1 MKKLLQ
7 SLFVLLFIAFNA
19 MAQDRT
25 INGTV
30 TSMEDGIPLPGVSV
44 KAVGAQTVAVTNSEG
59 KYSIRISSSVQSLQF
74 SYLGFLTKTVNI
86 TSSGV
91 INVGL
96 SGDTQS
102 LSDVVVVA
110 YGTQKKEALTGSVA
124 QLSKADLED
133 RPLTNVN
140 SALSGMAPGIQS
152 TAGSGQPGS
161 SGAIRIRG
169 IGSINASSAP
179 LYVVDGVPY
188 DGSIANLNMNDV
200 ENVSVLKD
208 ASSSALYGSRAAN
221 GVVIITTS
229 KGKKGKESLNLA
241 LSQGFSTRGIP
252 EYDRVDAFQYYPL
265 AWQAYRNSLVY
276 PASGTGQTP
285 AAAGTAASNA
295 IKGLLGY
302 NPFNV
307 ADNAIVGA
315 DGSINPDAA
324 LKYNDFDW
332 TEPLERLGKRTD
344 FNLNYSGGNEKSDY
358 FASFGYLNDKGYVV
372 RSDYSRYTGRVN
384 VNTTPLSWFKT
395 GLNLSANI
403 TKSNQASTGASSYN
417 NIFFFAR
424 NIGPIYPV
432 YEHNPNGD
440 FILDANGNKVY
451 DLGAVRG
458 AGGSPGRHVIQ
469 ETLLNSDLFR
479 RNVISARTYGEVRFL
494 KDFTFTP
501 TISVDV
507 TNNDASTYDNKI
519 VGDGA
524 PGGRATKNAATQTSY
539 TFNQILKYAKTFSK
553 NNIEVLAGHE
563 NYNFKYDYLTG
574 SRNTQVL
581 DGNTELGNFTTTSNL
596 NSYLNRYTIES
607 YLSQVNYNYDGKY
620 FLNGSF
626 RADGSSKFSTETRW
640 GNFFSVGGAWL
651 ITAEKFM
658 ENLSAINYLKLRAS
672 YGSVGNDR
680 ILDADGNETYYN
692 YQSFYN
698 LNNNNAAEPGLLLN
712 SLPTPNLQWETNY
725 SSDIALEF
733 AMFNNRLR
741 GTIEAFD
748 RRSSNLLFNVPLP
761 VSAGVAT
768 ISRNVGTMY
777 NRGFEIQLG
786 GDIIKKK
793 DFNWDATL
801 NWSLT
806 RNKIT
811 QMPPEQPGII
821 SGTKKLEVGH
831 SIYDYYTRIWA
842 GIDPTDG
849 LSLYVRDPKI
859 AVSNPS
865 QTRIINGVDYTT
877 NQSNALL
884 DYTGDTAIPDFYGSF
899 NNNIRYKNFQFSFLV
914 NYSVGGKVY
923 DSAYAS
929 LMSYSASSYGSA
941 LHVDALNA
949 WKNPGDNTNVPR
961 LDVVASN
968 NNNVTS
974 SRWLIDASY
983 LSLRTATLSYTLPK
997 EWVSKVDMK
1006 NARIYVSGENLFL
1019 LSKRKGMDPS
1029 YAYTGVTSNN
1039 YSPTRTVS
1047 IGLNVAF

>member
-7 SLFVLLFIAFNA
+7 SLFVLLLIAFHA

-30 TSMEDGIPLPGVSV
+30 TSTEDGIPLPGVSV
-44 KAVGAQTVAVTNSEG
+44 KAVGAQAVAVTNGDG
-59 KYSIRISSSVQSLQF
+59 KYSIRISSQVQSLQF
-74 SYLGFLTKTVNI
+74 SYLGFSTKTVNI
-86 TSSGV
+86 TTSDI

-96 SGDTQS
+96 VNDAQS

-161 SGAIRIRG
+161 SGSIRIRG
-169 IGSINASSAP
+169 IGSINASSTP

-200 ENVSVLKD
+200 ENISVLKD

-265 AWQAYRNSLVY
+265 AWQAYKNSLIY

-307 ADNAIVGA
+307 ADNSIVGA

-332 TEPLERLGKRTD
+332 TKPLERLGKRTD
-344 FNLNYSGGNEKSDY
+344 VNLNYSGGNEKSDY
-358 FASFGYLNDKGYVV
+358 FASFGYLNDKGYVL
-372 RSDYSRYTGRVN
+372 RSDFSRYTGRVN
-384 VNTTPLSWFKT
+384 LNANPLKWFKT

-403 TKSNQASTGASSYN
+403 SKSNQASTGASSYG

-432 YEHNPNGD
+432 YEHNANGD
-440 FILDANGNKVY
+440 FVLDANGNKIY
-451 DLGAVRG
+451 DLGATRG

-469 ETLLNSDLFR
+469 ETLLNADLFR
-479 RNVISARTYGEVRFL
+479 RNVISGRTYGEVRFL

-507 TNNDASTYDNKI
+507 SNNDAATYDNKI

-524 PGGRATKNAATQTSY
+524 PGGRATKNTFTQTSY
-539 TFNQILKYAKTFSK
+539 TFNQILKYTKSFTK

-596 NSYLNRYTIES
+596 NSYLDRYTIES
-607 YLSQVNYNYDGKY
+607 YLSQLNYNYDGKY

-626 RADGSSKFSTETRW
+626 RADGSSKFSTKTRW

-658 ENLSAINYLKLRAS
+658 ENLNTINYLKLRAS

-698 LNNNNAAEPGLLLN
+698 LNNNNAAEPGLLLT
-712 SLPTPNLQWETNY
+712 SLPTPALQWETNY

-733 AMFNNRLR
+733 ALFNNRLR
-741 GTIEAFD
+741 GTFEVFD
-748 RRSSNLLFNVPLP
+748 RRSSNLLFRVPLP
-761 VSAGVAT
+761 VSAGIAT

-777 NRGFEIQLG
+777 NRGFEIQIG

-793 DFNWDATL
+793 NFNWDVNL
-801 NWSLT
+801 NWSLV
-806 RNKIT
+806 RNKIIE
-811 QMPPEQPGII
+811 MPAEQPGII

-842 GIDPTDG
+842 GVDPADG
-849 LSLYVRDPKI
+849 LSLYIRDPKI

-865 QTRIINGVDYTT
+865 QTRVINGVDYTT

-899 NNNIRYKNFQFSFLV
+899 NNNIRYKNFQFSFLL

-941 LHVDALNA
+941 LHVDALKA
-949 WKNPGDNTNVPR
+949 WKNPGDNTSVPR

-983 LSLRTATLSYTLPK
+983 LSMRTATLSYTLPK
-997 EWVSKVDMK
+997 EWVSKIDMK

>member
-7 SLFVLLFIAFNA
+7 SLFVLLFVAFNA

-30 TSMEDGIPLPGVSV
+30 TSTEDGIPLPGVSV

-96 SGDTQS
+96 SGDAQS

-315 DGSINPDAA
+315 DGSINPNAA

-344 FNLNYSGGNEKSDY
+344 VNLNYSGGNEKSDY

-432 YEHNPNGD
+432 YEHNANGD
-440 FILDANGNKVY
+440 FVLDANGNKVY

-733 AMFNNRLR
+733 ALFNNRLR
-741 GTIEAFD
+741 GTVEAFD

-865 QTRIINGVDYTT
+865 QTRVINGVDYTT

-929 LMSYSASSYGSA
+929 LMSYSSSNYGSA

-968 NNNVTS
+968 NNNVAS

>member
-7 SLFVLLFIAFNA
+7 SLFVLLFVAFNA

-25 INGTV
+25 ISGTV
-30 TSMEDGIPLPGVSV
+30 TSADDGLPLPGVSV
-44 KAVGAQTVAVTNSEG
+44 KAIGTPNVTITGTDG
-59 KYSIRISSSVQSLQF
+59 KYSIKTSVSAQSLQF
-74 SYLGFLTKTVNI
+74 SYLGFVTKTINLTASSLVNA
-86 TSSGV
+86 SLASD
-91 INVGL
+91 
-96 SGDTQS
+96 SQA

-152 TAGSGQPGS
+152 TGGSGQPGS
-161 SGAIRIRG
+161 SGSIRIRG

-241 LSQGFSTRGIP
+241 LSQGFSSRGIP
-252 EYDRVDAFQYYPL
+252 EYERVDAFQYYPL

-276 PASGTGQTP
+276 PASGTAQTP
-285 AAAGTAASNA
+285 VAAGTAASNA

-307 ADNAIVGA
+307 ADNAIVSA
-315 DGSINPDAA
+315 DGVINPNAA

-332 TEPLERLGKRTD
+332 TEPLERVGQRTD
-344 FNLNYSGGNEKSDY
+344 VNLNYSGGNEKSDY

-432 YEHNPNGD
+432 YEHNANGD
-440 FILDANGNKVY
+440 LVLDANGNKIY

-479 RNVISARTYGEVRFL
+479 RNVVSARTYGEVRFL

-507 TNNDASTYDNKI
+507 SNNDASTYDNKI

-596 NSYLNRYTIES
+596 NSYLDRYTIES

-640 GNFFSVGGAWL
+640 GKFFSVGGAWL
-651 ITAEKFM
+651 ISAEKFM

-698 LNNNNAAEPGLLLN
+698 LNNNNASEPGLLLN

-733 AMFNNRLR
+733 ALFNNRLR
-741 GTIEAFD
+741 GTVEAFD

-761 VSAGVAT
+761 VSAGIPT

-811 QMPPEQPGII
+811 EMPPEQPGII
-821 SGTKKLEVGH
+821 SGTKKLEEGH
-831 SIYDYYTRIWA
+831 SIYDYYTRIWG

-849 LSLYVRDPKI
+849 LSLYIRDPKI

-865 QTRIINGVDYTT
+865 QTRVINGLDYTT

-923 DSAYAS
+923 DSSYAS
-929 LMSYSASSYGSA
+929 LMSYSASNYGRA

-949 WKNPGDNTNVPR
+949 WKNPGDNTNIPR
-961 LDVVASN
+961 LDVVASS

-983 LSLRTATLSYTLPK
+983 LSLRTATFSYTLPK
-997 EWVSKVDMK
+997 EWVSKIDMK

>member
-1 MKKLLQ
+1 M
-7 SLFVLLFIAFNA
+7 FFAFNA

-30 TSMEDGIPLPGVSV
+30 TSTEDGIPLPGVSV

-74 SYLGFLTKTVNI
+74 SYLGFTTKTINV
-86 TSSGV
+86 TSSSI

-96 SGDTQS
+96 VNDAQS

-161 SGAIRIRG
+161 SGSIRIRG

-252 EYDRVDAFQYYPL
+252 EYDRVDAFEYYPL

-276 PASGTGQTP
+276 PASGTGQAP
-285 AAAGTAASNA
+285 AAAGAAASNA

-315 DGSINPDAA
+315 DGSINPNAA

-344 FNLNYSGGNEKSDY
+344 VNLNYSGGNEKSDY

-372 RSDYSRYTGRVN
+372 RSDFSRYTGRVN

-432 YEHNPNGD
+432 YEHNASGD
-440 FILDANGNKVY
+440 FVLDANGNKVY

-741 GTIEAFD
+741 GTVEAFD

-761 VSAGVAT
+761 VSAGIAT

-865 QTRIINGVDYTT
+865 QTRVINGVDYTT

-899 NNNIRYKNFQFSFLV
+899 NNNIRYKNFQFSFLI

-929 LMSYSASSYGSA
+929 LMSYSSSNYGSA

>member
-7 SLFVLLFIAFNA
+7 SLFVLLFVAFNA

-25 INGTV
+25 ISGTV
-30 TSMEDGIPLPGVSV
+30 TSADDGLPLPGVSV
-44 KAVGAQTVAVTNSEG
+44 KAIGTPNVTITGTDG
-59 KYSIRISSSVQSLQF
+59 KYSIKTSVSAQSLQF
-74 SYLGFLTKTVNI
+74 SYLGFVTKTINLTASSLVNA
-86 TSSGV
+86 SLASD
-91 INVGL
+91 
-96 SGDTQS
+96 SQA

-152 TAGSGQPGS
+152 TGGSGQPGS
-161 SGAIRIRG
+161 SGSIRIRG

-241 LSQGFSTRGIP
+241 LSQGFSSRGIP
-252 EYDRVDAFQYYPL
+252 EYERVDAFQYYPL

-276 PASGTGQTP
+276 PASGTAQTP
-285 AAAGTAASNA
+285 VAAGTAASNA

-307 ADNAIVGA
+307 ADNAIVSA
-315 DGSINPDAA
+315 DGLINPNAA

-332 TEPLERLGKRTD
+332 TEPLERVGQRTD
-344 FNLNYSGGNEKSDY
+344 VNLNYSGGNEKSDY

-432 YEHNPNGD
+432 YEHNANGD
-440 FILDANGNKVY
+440 LVLDANGNKIY

-479 RNVISARTYGEVRFL
+479 RNVVSARTYGEVRFL

-507 TNNDASTYDNKI
+507 SNNDASTYDNKI

-596 NSYLNRYTIES
+596 NSYLDRYTIES

-651 ITAEKFM
+651 ISAEKFM

-698 LNNNNAAEPGLLLN
+698 LNNNNASEPGLLLN

-733 AMFNNRLR
+733 ALFNNRLR
-741 GTIEAFD
+741 GTVEAFD

-761 VSAGVAT
+761 VSAGIPT

-793 DFNWDATL
+793 DFSWDATL

-811 QMPPEQPGII
+811 EMPPEQPGII
-821 SGTKKLEVGH
+821 SGTKKLEEGH
-831 SIYDYYTRIWA
+831 SIYDYYTRIWG

-849 LSLYVRDPKI
+849 LSLYIRDPKI

-865 QTRIINGVDYTT
+865 QTRVINGLDYTT

-923 DSAYAS
+923 DSSYAS
-929 LMSYSASSYGSA
+929 LMSYSASNYGRA

-949 WKNPGDNTNVPR
+949 WKNPGDNTNIPR
-961 LDVVASN
+961 LDVVASS

-983 LSLRTATLSYTLPK
+983 LSLRTATFSYTLPK
-997 EWVSKVDMK
+997 EWVSKIDMK

>member
-7 SLFVLLFIAFNA
+7 SLFVLLFVAFNA

-25 INGTV
+25 ISGTV
-30 TSMEDGIPLPGVSV
+30 TSADDGLPLPGVSV
-44 KAVGAQTVAVTNSEG
+44 KAIGTPNVTITGKDG
-59 KYSIRISSSVQSLQF
+59 KYSIKTSVSAQSLQF
-74 SYLGFLTKTVNI
+74 SYLGFVTKIINLTASSLVNA
-86 TSSGV
+86 SLASD
-91 INVGL
+91 
-96 SGDTQS
+96 SQA

-152 TAGSGQPGS
+152 TGGSGQPGS
-161 SGAIRIRG
+161 SGSIRIRG

-241 LSQGFSTRGIP
+241 LSQGFSSRGIP
-252 EYDRVDAFQYYPL
+252 EYERVDAFQYYPL

-276 PASGTGQTP
+276 PASGTAQTP
-285 AAAGTAASNA
+285 VAAGTAASNA

-307 ADNAIVGA
+307 ADNAIVSA
-315 DGSINPDAA
+315 DGVINPNAV

-332 TEPLERLGKRTD
+332 TEPLERVGQRTD
-344 FNLNYSGGNEKSDY
+344 VNLNYSGGNEKSDY

-432 YEHNPNGD
+432 YEHNANGD
-440 FILDANGNKVY
+440 LVLDANGNKIY

-479 RNVISARTYGEVRFL
+479 RNVVSARTYGEVRFL

-507 TNNDASTYDNKI
+507 SNNDASTYDNKI

-596 NSYLNRYTIES
+596 NSYLDRYTIES

-651 ITAEKFM
+651 ISAEKFM

-698 LNNNNAAEPGLLLN
+698 LNNNNASEPGLLLN

-733 AMFNNRLR
+733 ALFNNRLR
-741 GTIEAFD
+741 GTFEAFD

-761 VSAGVAT
+761 VSAGIPT

-811 QMPPEQPGII
+811 EMPPEQPGII
-821 SGTKKLEVGH
+821 SGTKKLEEGH
-831 SIYDYYTRIWA
+831 SIYDYYTRIWG

-849 LSLYVRDPKI
+849 LSLYIRDPKI

-865 QTRIINGVDYTT
+865 QTRVINGLDYTT

-923 DSAYAS
+923 DSSYAS
-929 LMSYSASSYGSA
+929 LMSYSASNYGRA

-949 WKNPGDNTNVPR
+949 WKNPGDNMNIPR
-961 LDVVASN
+961 LDVVASS

-983 LSLRTATLSYTLPK
+983 LSLRTATFSYTLPK
-997 EWVSKVDMK
+997 EWVSKIDMK

>member
-7 SLFVLLFIAFNA
+7 SLFVLLFVAFNA

-30 TSMEDGIPLPGVSV
+30 TSTEDGIPLPGVSV

-74 SYLGFLTKTVNI
+74 SYLGFTTKTINV

-96 SGDTQS
+96 SGDAQS

-315 DGSINPDAA
+315 DGSINPNAA

-344 FNLNYSGGNEKSDY
+344 VNLNYSGGNEKSDY

-432 YEHNPNGD
+432 YEHNANGD
-440 FILDANGNKVY
+440 FVLDANGNKVY

-733 AMFNNRLR
+733 ALFNNRLR
-741 GTIEAFD
+741 GTVEAFD

-865 QTRIINGVDYTT
+865 QTRVINGVDYTT

-929 LMSYSASSYGSA
+929 LMSYSSSNYGSA

-968 NNNVTS
+968 NNNVAS

>member
-7 SLFVLLFIAFNA
+7 SLFVLLFVAFNA

-30 TSMEDGIPLPGVSV
+30 TSTEDGIPLPGVSV
-44 KAVGAQTVAVTNSEG
+44 KAIGAQTVAVTNGEG

-74 SYLGFLTKTVNI
+74 SYLGFLTKTINI

-96 SGDTQS
+96 SGDAQS

-315 DGSINPDAA
+315 DGSINPNAA

-344 FNLNYSGGNEKSDY
+344 VNLNYSGGNEKSDY
-358 FASFGYLNDKGYVV
+358 FASFGYLNDKGYVL

-432 YEHNPNGD
+432 YEHNANGD
-440 FILDANGNKVY
+440 FVLDANGNKVY

-733 AMFNNRLR
+733 ALFNNRLR
-741 GTIEAFD
+741 GTVEAFD

-865 QTRIINGVDYTT
+865 QTRVINGVDYTT
-877 NQSNALL
+877 NQSNALI

-929 LMSYSASSYGSA
+929 LMSYSSSNYGSA

>member
-7 SLFVLLFIAFNA
+7 SLFVLLFVAFNA

-25 INGTV
+25 ISGTV
-30 TSMEDGIPLPGVSV
+30 TSADDGLPLPGVSV
-44 KAVGAQTVAVTNSEG
+44 KAIGTPNVTITGKDG
-59 KYSIRISSSVQSLQF
+59 KYSIKTSVSAQSLQF
-74 SYLGFLTKTVNI
+74 SYLGFVTKIINLTASSLVNA
-86 TSSGV
+86 SLASD
-91 INVGL
+91 
-96 SGDTQS
+96 SQA

-152 TAGSGQPGS
+152 TGGSGQPGS
-161 SGAIRIRG
+161 SGSIRIRG

-241 LSQGFSTRGIP
+241 LSQGFSSRGIP
-252 EYDRVDAFQYYPL
+252 EYERVDAFQYYPL

-276 PASGTGQTP
+276 PASGTAQTP
-285 AAAGTAASNA
+285 VAAGTAASNA

-307 ADNAIVGA
+307 ADNAIVSA
-315 DGSINPDAA
+315 DGVINPNAV

-332 TEPLERLGKRTD
+332 IEPLERVGQRTD
-344 FNLNYSGGNEKSDY
+344 VNLNYSGGNEKSDY

-432 YEHNPNGD
+432 YEHNANGD
-440 FILDANGNKVY
+440 LVLDANGNKIY

-479 RNVISARTYGEVRFL
+479 RNVVSARTYGEVRFL

-507 TNNDASTYDNKI
+507 SNNDASTYDNKI

-596 NSYLNRYTIES
+596 NSYLDRYTIES

-651 ITAEKFM
+651 ISAEKFM

-698 LNNNNAAEPGLLLN
+698 LNNNNASEPGLLLN

-733 AMFNNRLR
+733 ALFNNRLR
-741 GTIEAFD
+741 GTFEAFD

-761 VSAGVAT
+761 VSAGIPT

-811 QMPPEQPGII
+811 EMPPEQPGII
-821 SGTKKLEVGH
+821 SGTKKLEEGH
-831 SIYDYYTRIWA
+831 SIYDYYTRIWG

-849 LSLYVRDPKI
+849 LSLYIRDPKI

-865 QTRIINGVDYTT
+865 QTRVINGLDYTT

-923 DSAYAS
+923 DSSYAS
-929 LMSYSASSYGSA
+929 LMSYSASNYGRA

-949 WKNPGDNTNVPR
+949 WKNPGDNMNIPR
-961 LDVVASN
+961 LDVVASS

-983 LSLRTATLSYTLPK
+983 LSLRTATFSYTLPK
-997 EWVSKVDMK
+997 EWVSKIDMK

>member
-7 SLFVLLFIAFNA
+7 SLFVLLFVAFNA

-30 TSMEDGIPLPGVSV
+30 TSTEDGIPLPGVSV

-74 SYLGFLTKTVNI
+74 SYLGFTTKTINV
-86 TSSGV
+86 TSSSI

-96 SGDTQS
+96 VNDAQS

-315 DGSINPDAA
+315 DGSINPNAA

-344 FNLNYSGGNEKSDY
+344 VNLNYSGGNEKSDY

-432 YEHNPNGD
+432 YEHNANGD
-440 FILDANGNKVY
+440 FVLDANGNKVY

-733 AMFNNRLR
+733 ALFNNRLR
-741 GTIEAFD
+741 GTVEAFD

-865 QTRIINGVDYTT
+865 QTRVINGVDYTT

-929 LMSYSASSYGSA
+929 LMSYSSSNYGSA

-968 NNNVTS
+968 NNNVAS